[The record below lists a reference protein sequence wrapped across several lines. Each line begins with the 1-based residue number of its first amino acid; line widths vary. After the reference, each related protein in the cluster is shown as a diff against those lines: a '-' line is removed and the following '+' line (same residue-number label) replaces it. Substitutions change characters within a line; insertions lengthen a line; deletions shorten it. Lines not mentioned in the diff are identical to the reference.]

1 MSELWD
7 AAGWQAMRAHVRA
20 IVPLAEEAYTALSDA
35 VEDGGFTFDFDFIHA
50 VVGALDWSEHGP
62 HRVGEPEEFLESV
75 MASVAGRRRDIAK
88 AALDIDHLFTGK
100 S

>member
-7 AAGWQAMRAHVRA
+7 AAGWQSMRAHVLA

-35 VEDGGFTFDFDFIHA
+35 LEEGGFTFDFDFIPA
-50 VVGALDWSEHGP
+50 VVGALDWSEDGP
-62 HRVGEPEEFLESV
+62 HRDGEPEEFLESV
-75 MASVAGRRRDIAK
+75 MASVTRRRRDIAT
-88 AALDIDHLFTGK
+88 AALDIDQLFTEK